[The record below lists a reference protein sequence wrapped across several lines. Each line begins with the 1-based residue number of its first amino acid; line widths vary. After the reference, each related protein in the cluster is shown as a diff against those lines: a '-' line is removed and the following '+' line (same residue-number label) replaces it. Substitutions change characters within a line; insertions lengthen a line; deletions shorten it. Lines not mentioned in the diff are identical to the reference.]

1 MKKNAILINAAR
13 GGVVKESDLA
23 SAIES
28 EQIKGA
34 VVDVYSQEP
43 ASSDNPLLNISKD
56 AMDRVL
62 YSPHIAGITKQSW
75 TELFRQS
82 WSNLSLFFDNK
93 PLNNR
98 QI

>member
-13 GGVVKESDLA
+13 GVVNEFDLA

-43 ASSDNPLLNISKD
+43 ASSDNPLLNISNA

-62 YSPHIAGITKQSW
+62 YSPHCWYYKQSW
-75 TELFRQS
+75 TELFSQS
-82 WSNLSLFFDNK
+82 WSNLSLF
-93 PLNNR
+93 
-98 QI
+98 